1 MVTQSDIIH
10 PFSFFSGSAHARLF
24 LSRAGQRS
32 DNFEYEVIN
41 DEDHVVGRIYFDE
54 QAEGR
59 RWFWEI
65 GGRLRGESRSTGSAE
80 SLHDAKIGFA
90 LALDRLSHA
99 R

>member
-10 PFSFFSGSAHARLF
+10 PFSFFPRYAHARLF
-24 LSRAGQRS
+24 VSRIGQRRS
-32 DNFEYEVIN
+32 DEYEVIN